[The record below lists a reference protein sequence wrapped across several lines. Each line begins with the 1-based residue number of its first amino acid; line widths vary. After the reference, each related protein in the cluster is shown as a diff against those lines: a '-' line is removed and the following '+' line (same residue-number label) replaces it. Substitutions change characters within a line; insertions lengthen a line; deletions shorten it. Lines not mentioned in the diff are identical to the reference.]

1 VKFSFKFVTFSK
13 SYARK
18 QKWVFF
24 SEHSVV
30 RLICNRA
37 EFRDMRSMHGRVAG
51 DVTAH
56 THSELLIQ
64 GESAKNTT
72 AIQQLS
78 TETAVH

>member
-1 VKFSFKFVTFSK
+1 MQENK
-13 SYARK
+13 SGC
-18 QKWVFF
+18 FF

-56 THSELLIQ
+56 THTELLIQ